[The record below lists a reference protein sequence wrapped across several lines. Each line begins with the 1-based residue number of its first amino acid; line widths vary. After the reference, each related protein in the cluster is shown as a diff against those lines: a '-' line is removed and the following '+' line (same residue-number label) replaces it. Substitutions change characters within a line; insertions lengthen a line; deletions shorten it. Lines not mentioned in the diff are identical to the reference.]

1 MSFLAP
7 LFLLGAAA
15 IALPIVFHLIRRT
28 TREKTLFSSLMFL
41 QPTPPRVTRRSRLE
55 DILLLL
61 LRCLALCLLAF
72 GFARPFLQQSLPAN
86 DATGPEKNIVLLL
99 DTSAS
104 LQRENLWAE
113 ARSRAGAVLRDTTP
127 ADHLAVF
134 TFDREVRPLITF
146 SEWEATPAG
155 ERVRHALQRITAAQ
169 PGWAGTHLGA
179 ALLQASEA
187 FEDKEQQ
194 QTRPG
199 IRRIV
204 VVTDLQEGS
213 RLDRLQGF
221 EWPRGIQVVIEQ
233 VKPRRPTNAGLQFVA
248 EREEQQLATTEA
260 AARVRVSNSSDARRE
275 QFELRW
281 DGVAGAPPLDV
292 YVPPGQSR
300 ILPAPKLP
308 ADAVTAKLVL
318 TGDDA
323 TFDNTA
329 HFIAPKPERINV
341 LYLGNDAEGDATQP
355 AYFLRRAFQQTRRQ
369 DVTVVARP
377 ASAPLLITDVTAASL
392 IVVTDG
398 LAGDRVKNLQ
408 RVISEGKAALFAPKS
423 ANDVAALAD
432 LFNLGTLPA
441 NEAAGGG
448 YALLGQIDFT
458 HPLFAPF
465 ADPRYSDFTKIHF
478 WRHRRVDTDKLPNAR
493 VLARFDNGDA
503 ALAQAPL
510 GKGTVFL
517 LTSGWHPGDSQLAL
531 STKFVPLLY
540 SLLEQGGGARPAW
553 AQFTVG
559 DEVPLP
565 AGAASATGFTIQK
578 PDGTTV
584 TLEAGAKKFSG
595 TDAPGI
601 YTITSAEPPVRFAVN
616 LDPAES
622 KTAPLAPEQL
632 QSFGVPL
639 KPSAPEDVQL
649 SDQRRQWL
657 QAAELESRQKLWR
670 WLLVAALMLLVFETW
685 LAGRLNRKAV
695 TAPATT

>member
-7 LFLLGAAA
+7 LFLFGAAA
-15 IALPIVFHLIRRT
+15 IVLPIVFHLIRRT

-41 QPTPPRVTRRSRLE
+41 LPTPPRVTRRSRLE
-55 DILLLL
+55 NIFLLV

-72 GFARPFLQQSLPAN
+72 GFARPFLQQPLPEDN
-86 DATGPEKNIVLLL
+86 ATGAEKNIVLLL

-104 LQRENLWAE
+104 MQRENLWAE
-113 ARSRAGAVLRDTTP
+113 ARSKAGAVLRETTP
-127 ADHLAVF
+127 ADHVAVF
-134 TFDREVRPLITF
+134 TFDREVRSLVTF
-146 SEWEATPAG
+146 SEWNATPTG
-155 ERVRHALQRITAAQ
+155 ERVRNALQKITAAQ

-179 ALLQASEA
+179 ALLQASEV

-204 VVTDLQEGS
+204 VVTDLQDGS

-221 EWPRGIQVVIEQ
+221 EWPRGIQVVVEQ

-248 EREEQQLATTEA
+248 EREEQQLATVEA
-260 AARVRVSNSSDARRE
+260 AARVRVSNSSDAKRE
-275 QFELRW
+275 QFEVRW
-281 DGVAGAPPLDV
+281 DGVTGAAPLDV

-300 ILPAPKLP
+300 IITAPKLP
-308 ADAVTAKLVL
+308 ANAVTARLIL

-323 TFDNTA
+323 AFDNTA

-341 LYLGNDAEGDATQP
+341 LYLGNDAEGDTTQP

-369 DVTVVARP
+369 EVTVVARP
-377 ASAPLLITDVTAASL
+377 AGAPLLVTDLTAAAL

-398 LAGDRVKNLQ
+398 LAEDRAKNLQ
-408 RVISEGKAALFAPKS
+408 RIISEGKAALFVPKS
-423 ANDVAALAD
+423 AADVAALAQ

-441 NEAAGGG
+441 NEAAAGG
-448 YALLGQIDFT
+448 YSLLGQIDFT
-458 HPLFAPF
+458 HPLFSPF

-478 WRHRRVDTDKLPNAR
+478 WNHRRVDTDKLPNAR
-493 VLARFDNGDA
+493 VIARFDNGDA
-503 ALAQAPL
+503 ALAQIAL

-540 SLLEQGGGARPAW
+540 SLLEQGGAARPAMT
-553 AQFTVG
+553 QFLVG
-559 DEVPLP
+559 DDVPLP
-565 AGAASATGFTIQK
+565 ASAASATGFTIQK
-578 PDGTTV
+578 PDNTAV
-584 TLEAGAKKFSG
+584 TLEAAAKQFTG
-595 TDAPGI
+595 TDAPGL
-601 YTITSAEPPVRFAVN
+601 YTITSAEPPIRFAVN
-616 LDPAES
+616 LDPSES
-622 KTAPLAPEQL
+622 RTAPLAPEQL
-632 QSFGVPL
+632 QGFGVPL
-639 KPSAPEDVQL
+639 KPAAPEAVQL
-649 SDQRRQWL
+649 TDQRRQIL

-695 TAPATT
+695 AAPATT